1 MTTVSGK
8 LLHTFTIL
16 LVKTYFLKSYLV
28 LCVSNLYRF
37 PRVIVDKFNFYRAM
51 HLSAYARSWDRMSSV
66 CDVGGL

>member
-16 LVKTYFLKSYLV
+16 LVKTYLLKSYLV

-37 PRVIVDKFNFYRAM
+37 PRVIVDKFNYTVVQVHAHADTR
-51 HLSAYARSWDRMSSV
+51 
-66 CDVGGL
+66 